1 MAFNVGC
8 LVLVMVMLSTR
19 HYTFTWETT
28 ILSDQTYRKLTGAL
42 SVLPGAVGFPTPTET
57 QIADAQWPVD
67 PEVAEKARGAW
78 SGLLIGSL
86 VVYGL
91 VPRLVLLG
99 LCLARAA
106 KTRSRWRLDTSRP
119 GYLRLREAVMPRTAR
134 LGVVDAAGTMP
145 DAREPA
151 VPTAPSGG
159 PRSGPT
165 ALVGLE
171 IELPASPWPPRIEGA
186 RWDDHGLVD
195 TGDDRRRVLEELS
208 ASQPARVVVVCS
220 LTTTPDRGHRSFLD
234 ELTRAAGA
242 PVCVVLTGGE
252 ALRRRRDGGQVG
264 ARVEDWRH
272 LARSA
277 GIGSDRVL
285 EVDLDHLT
293 DVTESELSKLVGT
306 ATVGPAAVRRIEPAF
321 DLVVEHLDR
330 WPAVPEPK
338 AQAELHRQ
346 IASLYR
352 QEQESW
358 RAFLGAPA
366 ELGGDVTA
374 ALRAG
379 ADRVVQLLPARLR
392 MRPAWV
398 ASGAVAGALGCVAA
412 ATLLAPVAIT
422 ALPVWSALGAVVGAV
437 TGASTAR
444 DDDRG
449 MLFAA

>member
-1 MAFNVGC
+1 
-8 LVLVMVMLSTR
+8 
-19 HYTFTWETT
+19 
-28 ILSDQTYRKLTGAL
+28 
-42 SVLPGAVGFPTPTET
+42 
-57 QIADAQWPVD
+57 
-67 PEVAEKARGAW
+67 
-78 SGLLIGSL
+78 
-86 VVYGL
+86 
-91 VPRLVLLG
+91 
-99 LCLARAA
+99 
-106 KTRSRWRLDTSRP
+106 
-119 GYLRLREAVMPRTAR
+119 
-134 LGVVDAAGTMP
+134 MP

-242 PVCVVLTGGE
+242 PVCVVLTGGD

-444 DDDRG
+444 DDDRQG
-449 MLFAA
+449 AGQTDADLGRADAVRAAALLALLLELQGHPEATITRILDRVIDGEDEGPGPATTEEARRWLAGVRHRLDLALAGEVAS